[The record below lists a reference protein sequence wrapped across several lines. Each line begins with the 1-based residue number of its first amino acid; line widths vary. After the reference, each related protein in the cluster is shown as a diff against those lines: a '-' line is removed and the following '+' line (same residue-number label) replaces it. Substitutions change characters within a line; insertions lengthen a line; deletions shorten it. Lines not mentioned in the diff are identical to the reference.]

1 MRWHPGS
8 FFGCIAIALAQKEHA
23 AADDVLGMLQSSL
36 RVKRSSN
43 ETDMLRI
50 EGSGVPAMQAVER
63 LEKLVM
69 ARVHG
74 EVTGDNKL
82 AGNLNTSIKYMF
94 GGIIVNTATNQ
105 KMIKTAIAAFK
116 NCKVKMWNSYT
127 KAVLLQKKYWKLS
140 QIYPKCMVTEDKLKL
155 AKIVSARSVDHLK
168 ETIKQLKAL
177 LKAQGRT
184 CGNVC
189 ANRGH
194 ESYHEQL
201 HRLARFY
208 GKCKKRLVPTSEKLK
223 SVEKRY
229 KEKIEGLAHKRYI
242 AMRDKCKL
250 IAYLMN
256 RAKCDAVTHM
266 AESCTGYQACWRV
279 AIKNYDTIVVKV
291 KEEEKDMKIQWRA
304 LKRIQCY
311 LNVLDE
317 KDQAKNKEALKGC
330 IAMKRPSTK
339 HLDIDYGKIPPKP
352 VCPKDPSCPCTYR
365 YVARNYHVGPKQRCR
380 KNIKTYICPICKKK
394 QWKQLEPRKK

>member
-1 MRWHPGS
+1 
-8 FFGCIAIALAQKEHA
+8 
-23 AADDVLGMLQSSL
+23 
-36 RVKRSSN
+36 
-43 ETDMLRI
+43 
-50 EGSGVPAMQAVER
+50 MQAVER

-317 KDQAKNKEALKGC
+317 KDQAK
-330 IAMKRPSTK
+330 
-339 HLDIDYGKIPPKP
+339 
-352 VCPKDPSCPCTYR
+352 
-365 YVARNYHVGPKQRCR
+365 KQRSVEGLYR
-380 KNIKTYICPICKKK
+380 DEKTLNKTFGY
-394 QWKQLEPRKK
+394 

>member
-201 HRLARFY
+201 HRLA
-208 GKCKKRLVPTSEKLK
+208 
-223 SVEKRY
+223 
-229 KEKIEGLAHKRYI
+229 
-242 AMRDKCKL
+242 
-250 IAYLMN
+250 
-256 RAKCDAVTHM
+256 
-266 AESCTGYQACWRV
+266 
-279 AIKNYDTIVVKV
+279 
-291 KEEEKDMKIQWRA
+291 
-304 LKRIQCY
+304 
-311 LNVLDE
+311 
-317 KDQAKNKEALKGC
+317 
-330 IAMKRPSTK
+330 
-339 HLDIDYGKIPPKP
+339 
-352 VCPKDPSCPCTYR
+352 
-365 YVARNYHVGPKQRCR
+365 
-380 KNIKTYICPICKKK
+380 
-394 QWKQLEPRKK
+394 